1 MIAESC
7 PRALEERAAMRITAR
22 SHTCNGAVEFVFH
35 IAVAAGQNLGCVD
48 GRDQHNRASKAGKG
62 GKGRC
67 SFIAATGKALKA
79 FQLAYCLLYPR
90 SQRSFFGKNRR
101 RCFEFALRGIID
113 VIPRVR
119 AAARLD
125 RPSYPLSVIA
135 TRSVM
140 SGARSNEVSNCVVSL
155 ASPGG
160 AARTRVQRRGSSPAR
175 AGWRARR
182 RAGRRRAG
190 RFSSGRW

>member
-90 SQRSFFGKNRR
+90 SQRSFFGKNRA
-101 RCFEFALRGIID
+101 ALL
-113 VIPRVR
+113 RVR
-119 AAARLD
+119 LARD
-125 RPSYPLSVIA
+125 H
-135 TRSVM
+135 
-140 SGARSNEVSNCVVSL
+140 
-155 ASPGG
+155 
-160 AARTRVQRRGSSPAR
+160 RRNPAR
-175 AGWRARR
+175 P
-182 RAGRRRAG
+182 GRCPIGSAIIPFVGNRDPQRHVW
-190 RFSSGRW
+190 SEIE